1 MAHAN
6 MTTYKFR
13 APTFIKRV
21 TETYF
26 TKSSKEDVL
35 KLKEVMRQQ
44 NNEYKYRFEQKDDVL
59 KASTHSFNLELM
71 ILKQMR
77 KKEDG

>member
-26 TKSSKEDVL
+26 MKSSKEDVV
-35 KLKEVMRQQ
+35 KVKEALR
-44 NNEYKYRFEQKDDVL
+44 E
-59 KASTHSFNLELM
+59 
-71 ILKQMR
+71 
-77 KKEDG
+77 